1 MKKLNVNYI
10 NLSLIILFTAVLL
23 RKFIELPDF
32 IYGLSIGISI
42 TLSLVCFTNLRK
54 NRLKLKINS

>member
-10 NLSLIILFTAVLL
+10 NLSLIILFTTILL

-42 TLSLVCFTNLRK
+42 TLSLVSLYEFKKKQIKTK
-54 NRLKLKINS
+54 K

>member
-10 NLSLIILFTAVLL
+10 NLSLIILFTTILL
-23 RKFIELPDF
+23 KKFIELPDF

-42 TLSLVCFTNLRK
+42 TLSLVSLYEFKKKQIKTK
-54 NRLKLKINS
+54 K